1 MWIITLAWKNIW
13 RNKSRTVITIAAIF
27 FAVILSVLNS
37 SLGKGVF
44 DNMIKNM
51 VSFYSGYI
59 QVHKGGYWNEQ
70 VLDNSFQLTDTIQ
83 QLSQDDNINALAPR
97 LESFALASSQD
108 ITKGCLVIGVDPEKE
123 NSITQLKNKVMKG
136 SYFHAIDQSV
146 LIGSGLA
153 QRLELH
159 LNDTVVLIGQ
169 GYHGA
174 TAAGKYKISGILKFG
189 SPDLNDKVLYMPLL
203 LAQELYG
210 ADSMITTCVL
220 SLKKLAT
227 LNATAN
233 RLKTTLGN
241 NYEVMTW
248 EEIMPEV
255 VQQMKTDTANKK
267 IIQGILYILVSFG
280 IFGTIIMMIVERK
293 YEMGMLVAIGMKKI
307 KLITLLSIESLL
319 TVLTGCILGI
329 LTSIP
334 IVYYLHKHPIKLSGN
349 VAQVYERFG
358 FEAIWPTSTDTSIFI
373 SQGVIVL
380 IIGLVLSLYP
390 VYTTIQLNPVTAMR
404 R

>member
-1 MWIITLAWKNIW
+1 
-13 RNKSRTVITIAAIF
+13 
-27 FAVILSVLNS
+27 
-37 SLGKGVF
+37 
-44 DNMIKNM
+44 
-51 VSFYSGYI
+51 
-59 QVHKGGYWNEQ
+59 
-70 VLDNSFQLTDTIQ
+70 
-83 QLSQDDNINALAPR
+83 
-97 LESFALASSQD
+97 
-108 ITKGCLVIGVDPEKE
+108 
-123 NSITQLKNKVMKG
+123 
-136 SYFHAIDQSV
+136 
-146 LIGSGLA
+146 
-153 QRLELH
+153 
-159 LNDTVVLIGQ
+159 
-169 GYHGA
+169 
-174 TAAGKYKISGILKFG
+174 LKFG